1 MNEIRMKYVDWVF
14 GGRTKDG
21 LSSGDLLYLCVY
33 VQISVLFF
41 NSIGW

>member
-1 MNEIRMKYVDWVF
+1 MKYVEWVF

-33 VQISVLFF
+33 VQMYVLFL
-41 NSIGW
+41 NATRW